1 MSNNEFDGKTM
12 LSFVVE
18 TAKIVDLYGPVFQKM
33 TAQYA
38 VRFLAEKIGDP
49 NPPVIDNIDNCS
61 KYINQNLGKYPNGIA
76 ALAYGMG
83 KAQNVLEGK
92 IASGGRS
99 VLRDGMK
106 AFLEKTGMASIYG
119 ASKNTTEVFKNQV
132 NVQKGMRL
140 LVGDVTIVGDE
151 NSTSFTYKGCRFGDS
166 CKAMA
171 KEGIKRADGST
182 ECSNARGH
190 QAVVEYVTK
199 TPYDFQVTK
208 YDPPNCIF
216 RIFKP

>member
-1 MSNNEFDGKTM
+1 MSSNDFDAKTM
-12 LSFVVE
+12 LSFVAE
-18 TAKIVDLYGPVFQKM
+18 TVKIVNLYGPVFQKM

-49 NPPVIDNIDNCS
+49 NPPAADGIDGCS

-83 KAQNVLEGK
+83 KAQNILEGR

-99 VLRDGMK
+99 VLKDGMT
-106 AFLEKTGMASIYG
+106 AFLDKTGMASIYG
-119 ASKNTTEVFKNQV
+119 TSKNTTDVFKNQI

-140 LVGDVTIVGDE
+140 LVGDVTITGDE
-151 NSTSFTYKGCRFGDS
+151 NSTTFTYRGCRFADS

-171 KEGIKRADGST
+171 KEGIKKSDGT
-182 ECSNARGH
+182 IECSNARGH
-190 QAVVEYVTK
+190 QSIVEYVTK

-208 YDPPNCIF
+208 YDPPDCTF
-216 RIFKP
+216 RISRA